1 MQEFSIPVIALGE
14 QFEMTQQAETHF
26 DAVAILH
33 DILNDGLLRVDL
45 IRLDLNPAEIE
56 IIDALFRKR
65 TLEIRIRSLRQYIGV
80 IGDIP
85 NLIDQASGQLRD
97 VTRELE
103 GLIEGI
109 EIKMTTLRDAA
120 I

>member
-14 QFEMTQQAETHF
+14 QFEMTQQAEFHF
-26 DAVAILH
+26 EAVAILH
-33 DILNDGLLRVDL
+33 DSLNDGSLRVDL
-45 IRLDLNPAEIE
+45 VRLDLNPSETE

-65 TLEIRIRSLRQYIGV
+65 SIEIRIRSLRKFIRV
-80 IGDIP
+80 IGDVP

-97 VTRELE
+97 AARELE
-103 GLIEGI
+103 ALIEGI